1 MVTFSNDSAGF
12 IGSHCRTPLGQT
24 DSWGALLRVLGDIL
38 DRTLLVNIQRVALGL
53 CAKGS
58 REEREIP
65 WVPGLWVLLNKL
77 SVSHLLG

>member
-1 MVTFSNDSAGF
+1 MATFSNDSAGF
-12 IGSHCRTPLGQT
+12 IGSRCRTPMGQT

-38 DRTLLVNIQRVALGL
+38 DGTIVQRDAQRG
-53 CAKGS
+53 
-58 REEREIP
+58 EIEIP

>member
-1 MVTFSNDSAGF
+1 M
-12 IGSHCRTPLGQT
+12 GQT

-38 DRTLLVNIQRVALGL
+38 DGTIVQRDAQRG
-53 CAKGS
+53 
-58 REEREIP
+58 EIEIP